1 LSQDEDIS
9 ALNELTGPGEG
20 APRGFSA
27 GELVACPACARN
39 NAPTRM
45 RCIYC
50 GASLP
55 VTAESESLR
64 RPTLRKLEEWESG
77 FNIVLVPRA
86 EETRPPAES
95 LAEAADLLR
104 LEASHLSACMEAGVA
119 LPVARAA
126 TPEEAELV
134 GRRLGALGVLVEAV
148 SDEELGASKTAKRI
162 RALEIGDEELVGW
175 GGPDEEARGVS
186 WGEVT
191 LLVVGRIFTK
201 RVEVEEVRRRLKGRQ
216 ETIDAREL
224 QSDEAVL
231 ELFFGAGD
239 GDGGAGWRIMAEN
252 FDYSCLGARKGLL
265 ARDNF
270 DTLVE
275 TLRGRAPGAEFDAD
289 YVRLRH
295 LLAAAWPPAE
305 RTESLGLRRSR
316 PGRLSTEAVTIAS
329 NETQFTRYARLLRVL
344 ATRGRTRLR

>member
-1 LSQDEDIS
+1 MSQDEDIS
-9 ALNELTGPGEG
+9 ALTELTGPGES
-20 APRGFSA
+20 APRRFSA

-45 RCIYC
+45 SCIYC

-64 RPTLRKLEEWESG
+64 RPTLRKLEEWENG
-77 FNIVLVPRA
+77 FNIVLPPHTG
-86 EETRPPAES
+86 ETRPPTES

-104 LEASHLSACMEAGVA
+104 LEASQLSACLEAGVA

-126 TPEEAELV
+126 TLEEAEFV
-134 GRRLGALGVLVEAV
+134 RSRLGALGVSAEAF

-162 RALEIGDEELVGW
+162 RALEIRDEELVGW

-191 LLVVGRIFTK
+191 LIVVGRIFTK

-231 ELFFGAGD
+231 ELFFGED
-239 GDGGAGWRIMAEN
+239 GEGHAGWRIMAEN

-270 DTLVE
+270 NTLVE
-275 TLRGRAPGAEFDAD
+275 TLRERAPDAEFDAD

-316 PGRLSTEAVTIAS
+316 PGRLSTEAVTIAT
-329 NETQFTRYARLLRVL
+329 NETQFTRYARLLRVF
-344 ATRGRTRLR
+344 ATRGRTKLR

>member
-1 LSQDEDIS
+1 MSQEEDIS
-9 ALNELTGPGEG
+9 ALTELSLTGESS
-20 APRGFSA
+20 PRRFSA
-27 GELVACPACARN
+27 AELLSCPACARS

-45 RCIYC
+45 NCIYC

-77 FNIVLVPRA
+77 FNLVLL
-86 EETRPPAES
+86 PPPGDAPPPTDA
-95 LAEAADLLR
+95 LAEAADFLR
-104 LEASHLSACMEAGVA
+104 LEASHLSACAEARVA

-126 TPEEAELV
+126 RLEEAELV
-134 GRRLGALGVLVEAV
+134 KRRLGALCLSVEAV
-148 SDEELGASKTAKRI
+148 SDEDLGASKTAKRI
-162 RALEIGDEELVGW
+162 RALEIRDEELVGR
-175 GGPDEEARGVS
+175 GGPEEEPCTVA
-186 WGEVT
+186 WGEVE

-224 QSDEAVL
+224 LSDEAVL
-231 ELFFGAGD
+231 EIFSAAD
-239 GDGGAGWRIMAEN
+239 EGGAGWRIMAES

-270 DTLVE
+270 HTLVE
-275 TLRGRAPGAEFDAD
+275 TLRGRAPQAEFDEG
-289 YVRLRH
+289 YVKLRH

-329 NETQFTRYARLLRVL
+329 NETQFTRYARLRHVL
-344 ATRGRTRLR
+344 ASRWRKQLS